1 MIYQKCNQYKCVFLE
16 FRVRQKNQSVWLIG
30 KLTHQL
36 DFVFF
41 LTKKKKNIHDEL
53 NDKKKER
60 MIYTYDWCKGTK
72 TGSFI

>member
-1 MIYQKCNQYKCVFLE
+1 
-16 FRVRQKNQSVWLIG
+16 LIG

>member
-1 MIYQKCNQYKCVFLE
+1 
-16 FRVRQKNQSVWLIG
+16 
-30 KLTHQL
+30 
-36 DFVFF
+36 

-53 NDKKKER
+53 NDKKKKR